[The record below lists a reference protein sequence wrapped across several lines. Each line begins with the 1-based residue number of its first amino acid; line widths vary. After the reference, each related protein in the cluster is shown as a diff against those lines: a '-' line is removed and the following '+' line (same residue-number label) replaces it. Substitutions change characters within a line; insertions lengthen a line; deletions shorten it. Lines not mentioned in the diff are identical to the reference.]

1 MRCAFYVPA
10 GLPSNRFKGYTGTM
24 ETRKDKSVKKR
35 VVRAAKGLSVDR
47 TPIWIMRQAGR
58 YLPEYHQTKDKAGG
72 FMGLCKIPE
81 YGIEVA
87 LQPIRRFGFDAAI
100 LFSDILIPV
109 EAMGIEVDFNPGPV
123 IENPVRTEADAARLI
138 VPEPEEK
145 MPFALEIL
153 KGLEGELPSDVT
165 LIGFAGAPFTA
176 ASYMVSEN
184 SGKGHFEAIRKMAYS
199 APHILDTLLDKLV
212 STTVKYLRA
221 QIQAGAEVVQLF
233 DSSAWQLPGHM
244 FSTLALDPAGRVIKA
259 LSDTGV
265 PVIYFAPGAMS
276 NLDAMSVSGADVIG
290 VDWRIGL
297 QESRRILGDSIA
309 VQGNLDPAALLGS
322 KAFVQQESL
331 RVIVENRGRP
341 GHIFNLGHGILP
353 DTPIEN
359 VEALVETVR
368 AGAPS

>member
-1 MRCAFYVPA
+1 MQQTFYVAA
-10 GLPSNRFKGYTGTM
+10 GLPSNRFRGYTFAM
-24 ETRKDKSVKKR
+24 EKHKTKTADKR
-35 VVRAAKGLSVDR
+35 VVRAAKGLTVDR

-58 YLPEYHQTKDKAGG
+58 YLPEYHQTKDRAGG

-81 YGIEVA
+81 YGIEVT

-109 EAMGIEVDFNPGPV
+109 EAMGVDVSFNPGP
-123 IENPVRTEADAARLI
+123 IIGNPVQTEADAERLI

-153 KGLEGELPSDVT
+153 KGLKGALPSDVT
-165 LIGFAGAPFTA
+165 LIGFSGAPFTA
-176 ASYMVSEN
+176 ASYMVSET

-199 APHILDTLLDKLV
+199 APHILDILLDKLV
-212 STTVKYLRA
+212 ATTVKYLLA
-221 QIQAGAEVVQLF
+221 QIEAGAEIVQLF
-233 DSSAWQLPGHM
+233 DSSAWQLPSHLFG
-244 FSTLALDPAGRVIKA
+244 TLALKPARRVIEA

-265 PVIYFAPGAMS
+265 PIIYFAPGAMT
-276 NLDAMSVSGADVIG
+276 NLDAMRILGADVIG

-297 QESRRILGDSIA
+297 EAGRRILGDQIA
-309 VQGNLDPAALLGS
+309 VQGNLDPSALQGS

-331 RVIVENRGRP
+331 RIVAENRGLS

-359 VEALVETVR
+359 VEALVETIR
-368 AGAPS
+368 TGARS